1 MDIHR
6 YRFTQ
11 QARRMLNWPV
21 IAWILAGAGASEV
34 RAAPAS
40 AAHEASAAA
49 TPGRPTLAS
58 LAPSGRGLGARR
70 AYLALAPGIAGI
82 GLNRSDYFRTAY
94 LWGIDAG
101 YHFPLGRTFKVQP
114 GGFFEH
120 SPLPHRVLATQYDSQ
135 LRHWLRMGPQVRVGG
150 GNDRVFGYALLALI
164 VDVFVEDTIIQGPPR
179 RQAHPLAHAGVG
191 AGAQGLLGKRVLL
204 GGEGSLDVVG
214 VSPYMRLR
222 LYVGV
227 VF

>member
-1 MDIHR
+1 M
-6 YRFTQ
+6 
-11 QARRMLNWPV
+11 
-21 IAWILAGAGASEV
+21 IAWILGG
-34 RAAPAS
+34 RRRQQFGPRQPPRRT
-40 AAHEASAAA
+40 EASAAA
-49 TPGRPTLAS
+49 TPAVPLAS

-164 VDVFVEDTIIQGPPR
+164 VDVFVETRSSG
-179 RQAHPLAHAGVG
+179 AHLVARPILAHAGVG

>member
-6 YRFTQ
+6 HPLTD
-11 QARRMLNWPV
+11 QAPRMLGWLV
-21 IAWILAGAGASEV
+21 VAWILAGAGDAQ
-34 RAAPAS
+34 AAQS
-40 AAHEASAAA
+40 SEAS
-49 TPGRPTLAS
+49 TLAS
-58 LAPSGRGLGARR
+58 LAPSGRGLGARW

-82 GLNRSDYFRTAY
+82 GLHRSDYFRTGY

-101 YHFPLGRTFKVQP
+101 YHFPLGRIFKVQP

-120 SPLPHRVLATQYDSQ
+120 SPLPRRTLGTQYDSQ

-164 VDVFVEDTIIQGPPR
+164 VDVFVEDKVIEGPPR
-179 RQAHPLAHAGVG
+179 RQAHPLAHAGLG
-191 AGAQGLLGKRVLL
+191 AGAQGLIGKRVLL

-227 VF
+227 TF